1 MNTEDDNYVRGWPL
15 LLAATLE
22 CETEIENR
30 DRPTERGG
38 EYGTMEAPPETVIEF
53 LSSYGNM
60 V

>member
-1 MNTEDDNYVRGWPL
+1 M
-15 LLAATLE
+15 TLE

-30 DRPTERGG
+30 DRPKGGGG

>member
-1 MNTEDDNYVRGWPL
+1 MCVGGHYCWRLHWNVRPKSRI
-15 LLAATLE
+15 
-22 CETEIENR
+22 ET
-30 DRPTERGG
+30 DRPKGGG